1 MTNKPIIKAVKV
13 KKIRIVIQY
22 VFRANFNDTY
32 WLEEKT
38 INLNELDREKLT
50 WFDPYNGKSKQN
62 ATRVAVSYCSD
73 EKIVILEESDGD
85 TKEQTSERGI
95 DCVVSE
101 DYDENTFIAAHIS
114 MQ

>member
-1 MTNKPIIKAVKV
+1 MNDRLIINTSKKRTVKV
-13 KKIRIVIQY
+13 VIQY